1 MAKDAKKTQK
11 KDTNKKNAKEVKKN
25 VKEVNEKE
33 NNTVKESVK
42 EDKVVKSEKVVNE
55 KNNNKSKV
63 KRENKNSE
71 ALVTT
76 LNKIDDNRKGI
87 ILFVIGF
94 LIATLL
100 FRCIFWPDRI
110 ATLKDGTQ
118 PIVNFSD
125 KVITADDLY
134 EEMKEYYSVK
144 VLLNT
149 VDDMILSEKYPED
162 DEMKDEV
169 QSTADYYYS
178 VYEQNYGYT
187 KEKFLSEY
195 GFTSED
201 DFLDSLTL
209 DYRRN
214 KYYEDYALSLV
225 TDKEVSKYYEDE
237 VFGDVDSK
245 HILVSVKSD
254 SDEDG
259 LTDDE
264 AKKLAEE
271 IIDKLNNGTSWDD
284 VIKEYEDKI
293 THEELGY
300 QAFSASLESAYLK
313 ECKNLEVGS
322 YSKEPVLTSYGY
334 HIVYKIAQKD
344 KPELNDV
351 EDTIKELLA
360 DEKKNNDTNLYY
372 KALINMREEANIEF
386 VDTKLRDEYEKY
398 ISAYK

>member
-63 KRENKNSE
+63 KKEKMNSE
-71 ALVTT
+71 AVVAT

-169 QSTADYYYS
+169 QSTAD
-178 VYEQNYGYT
+178 
-187 KEKFLSEY
+187 
-195 GFTSED
+195 
-201 DFLDSLTL
+201 
-209 DYRRN
+209 
-214 KYYEDYALSLV
+214 
-225 TDKEVSKYYEDE
+225 
-237 VFGDVDSK
+237 
-245 HILVSVKSD
+245 
-254 SDEDG
+254 
-259 LTDDE
+259 
-264 AKKLAEE
+264 
-271 IIDKLNNGTSWDD
+271 
-284 VIKEYEDKI
+284 
-293 THEELGY
+293 
-300 QAFSASLESAYLK
+300 
-313 ECKNLEVGS
+313 
-322 YSKEPVLTSYGY
+322 
-334 HIVYKIAQKD
+334 
-344 KPELNDV
+344 
-351 EDTIKELLA
+351 
-360 DEKKNNDTNLYY
+360 
-372 KALINMREEANIEF
+372 
-386 VDTKLRDEYEKY
+386 
-398 ISAYK
+398 

>member
-25 VKEVNEKE
+25 VKKVNEKE

-42 EDKVVKSEKVVNE
+42 EEKVVKSEKIVDE
-55 KNNNKSKV
+55 KNKV
-63 KRENKNSE
+63 KKENKNSE
-71 ALVTT
+71 AVVAT

-110 ATLKDGTQ
+110 ATWKDGTQ

-149 VDDMILSEKYPED
+149 VDDMILSEKYPDD
-162 DEMKDEV
+162 DEMKEEV

-225 TDKEVSKYYEDE
+225 IDKEVNKYYEDE

-264 AKKLAEE
+264 AKKLAKE
-271 IIDKLNNGTSWDD
+271 IINKLNNGTSWDD
-284 VIKEYEDKI
+284 VIKEYEDQI

-300 QAFSASLESAYLK
+300 QAFNASLESAYLK

-344 KPELNDV
+344 KPELKDV

-398 ISAYK
+398 INAYK